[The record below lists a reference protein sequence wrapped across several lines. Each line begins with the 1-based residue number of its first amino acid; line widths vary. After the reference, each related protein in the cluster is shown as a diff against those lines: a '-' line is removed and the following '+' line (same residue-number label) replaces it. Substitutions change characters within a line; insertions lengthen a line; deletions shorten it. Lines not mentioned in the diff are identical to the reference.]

1 VLARGA
7 LRGGLC
13 AQDYVDRDRRA
24 TIEWDCDYDWDKAD
38 SSNTATEIRW
48 VVGIGLIDRRI
59 V

>member
-1 VLARGA
+1 M
-7 LRGGLC
+7 C

-24 TIEWDCDYDWDKAD
+24 TIEWECDYDWDKAD
-38 SSNTATEIRW
+38 SGSTVSEILW